1 MEDAFALY
9 ESVGVAQVK
18 TGYVADG
25 GDIVRHTPEG
35 LKRHEWHDGQYM
47 VNHYLRN
54 VRLAAQHKISINT
67 HEPVKDTGLR
77 RTYPN
82 WISRE
87 GARGQE
93 FNAWG
98 SPPNPPNHI
107 PTLAFTRLLAGPMDF
122 TPGIVDM
129 TFNGLDG
136 WNRPQTTV
144 AKQLASYVVIY
155 SPIQMAAD
163 LPENYQ
169 QHPVALEFIESV
181 VTDWE
186 QSVALAGEV
195 GEFVVQ
201 ARQERD
207 GQRWF
212 VGGMTNENS
221 RSLALPLSFLLDDQ
235 TYTLTLYRDAAATDW
250 RTNPA
255 ELVKESFTVRRGSI
269 IEINMVASGGFAAIL
284 TPQ

>member
-1 MEDAFALY
+1 
-9 ESVGVAQVK
+9 
-18 TGYVADG
+18 
-25 GDIVRHTPEG
+25 
-35 LKRHEWHDGQYM
+35 
-47 VNHYLRN
+47 
-54 VRLAAQHKISINT
+54 
-67 HEPVKDTGLR
+67 
-77 RTYPN
+77 
-82 WISRE
+82 
-87 GARGQE
+87 
-93 FNAWG
+93 
-98 SPPNPPNHI
+98 
-107 PTLAFTRLLAGPMDF
+107 MDF

-235 TYTLTLYRDAAATDW
+235 TYTLTLYRDGAATDW

-255 ELVKESFTVRRGSI
+255 ELIKESFTVRRGSI
-269 IEINMVASGGFAAIL
+269 LEINMVASGGFAAIL